1 MCSCVFFSFLL
12 HLIIVLSLRLSIL
25 CNFKCR
31 YTLTGWFGSDPW
43 QHANVLCGN
52 PLGHSAHPIVPNP
65 KSGPCLSERGAGE
78 WYLLRQGLEDVEYLD
93 LLDRLAGEADKMHK
107 CGYEDAVLRGA
118 DGRID
123 PTSPCCASLGVA
135 KRALDA
141 VDTVTWGVTSTGYGT
156 LAPGD
161 PPYNITE
168 SEPYVLHYP
177 RLGIEG

>member
-1 MCSCVFFSFLL
+1 M
-12 HLIIVLSLRLSIL
+12 R
-25 CNFKCR
+25 
-31 YTLTGWFGSDPW
+31 W
-43 QHANVLCGN
+43 
-52 PLGHSAHPIVPNP
+52 
-65 KSGPCLSERGAGE
+65 E
-78 WYLLRQGLEDVEYLD
+78 LLRQGLEDVEYLD

-107 CGYEDAVLRGA
+107 CGYEDAVLRGE

-168 SEPYVLHYP
+168 SEPYVLHHP